1 MSGSAEGRDVSGL
14 KVHAPA
20 KINWSLEVVSKRQD
34 GYHEI
39 RTLLQTIQI
48 SDRVTLR
55 PADGLYLDLSGDA
68 EALAG
73 ERQET
78 NLAHRAAARLR
89 ERCDAQYGVRI
100 ALEKQVPV
108 ATGLGGGSSDAA
120 AVLRGLRPLWGLAL
134 SDGDLTSVAA
144 ELGSDVPF
152 FLRGGTTL
160 ASGRGELLKSL
171 PDGPPRGIV
180 LAWPPQRPTS
190 DKTARMYAALR
201 PEHYTDGS
209 RTEQL
214 AARLR
219 AGDPIR
225 DEDFHNVFEA
235 VLPEVDPEAAETFE
249 RAADLGV
256 GRPHLCGSGP
266 AFFFLLDPSRP
277 AEPLLTALGEFG
289 LRTVETRTI
298 SAAEA
303 VAAEAAK

>member
-1 MSGSAEGRDVSGL
+1 VSGSAEGRDLSGL

-20 KINWSLEVVSKRQD
+20 KINWSLEVLGKGQD

-48 SDRVTLR
+48 SDRVTLT
-55 PADGLYLDLSGDA
+55 PADGLYLELTGDA

-73 ERQET
+73 ELQET
-78 NLAHRAAARLR
+78 DLAHRAAARLR
-89 ERCDAQYGVRI
+89 ERCDAQDGVRI
-100 ALEKQVPV
+100 ALEKRVPV
-108 ATGLGGGSSDAA
+108 AAGLGGGSSDGA
-120 AVLRGLRPLWGLAL
+120 AVLRGLRVLWELSIPDDALAL
-134 SDGDLTSVAA
+134 LAA
-144 ELGSDVPF
+144 ELGSDVRF
-152 FLRGGTTL
+152 FLRGGAAL
-160 ASGRGELLKSL
+160 ASGHGELLESL
-171 PDGPPRGIV
+171 PDGPPRHIV
-180 LAWPPQRPTS
+180 LAWPRRRPKP

-201 PEHYTDGS
+201 PAHYTDGS

-214 AARLR
+214 SARLR

-225 DEDFHNVFEA
+225 EEDLHNVFEA
-235 VLPEVDPEAAETFE
+235 VLPEVDPEAADTFE
-249 RAADLGV
+249 SAAGLGV

-266 AFFFLLDPSRP
+266 AFFFLLDPRRP
-277 AEPLLTALGEFG
+277 AEPLLTALVQLG